1 MSLFVFVFPSRRRH
15 TSCALVTGVQTCALP
30 ISRERGRRHGLVACD
45 GVMRRGVTRAELLA
59 AVEPMEHW
67 PGSIAA
73 RWSVA
78 HADPGAEN
86 ANESLGREL
95 VLEAGVG
102 EPETPFQVATH
113 AGVKWCDIRAGNQV
127 HENDGFL
134 KYLPRGGGGVHLR
147 PAGRGAV

>member
-86 ANESLGREL
+86 ANERSEERP
-95 VLEAGVG
+95 VG
-102 EPETPFQVATH
+102 NECVSTCQSWGSPYH
-113 AGVKWCDIRAGNQV
+113 
-127 HENDGFL
+127 
-134 KYLPRGGGGVHLR
+134 
-147 PAGRGAV
+147 